1 MGNIKYLYILMF
13 LSSFSVFSQQAFTI
27 SVPNIKKSVGEIQV
41 SVFDTNESFLKEG
54 KEFRIYR
61 FKVTSQSQ
69 KFTIKDLPN
78 AEYAFIIYHDINNN
92 KDIDKNFF
100 GIPKEPYG
108 FSKNFKP
115 RFSSPDFQDC
125 SVSVGNTD
133 SITINLL

>member
-1 MGNIKYLYILMF
+1 MLMN
-13 LSSFSVFSQQAFTI
+13 SFTVFSQQAFTI
-27 SVPNIKKSVGEIQV
+27 SVPNIEKSVGEIQV
-41 SVFDTNESFLKEG
+41 SVFNTNESFLKEG

-69 KFTIKDLPN
+69 KFTINDLPN

-92 KDIDKNFF
+92 KEIDKNFF

-115 RFSSPDFQDC
+115 RFFSPDFQDC

-133 SITINLL
+133 NITINLL